1 MKLKNQ
7 IPPLVATDF
16 FKALAPIDVGGNLV
30 WVVAMNEISNRTES
44 K

>member
-7 IPPLVATDF
+7 IPPLVVTDF